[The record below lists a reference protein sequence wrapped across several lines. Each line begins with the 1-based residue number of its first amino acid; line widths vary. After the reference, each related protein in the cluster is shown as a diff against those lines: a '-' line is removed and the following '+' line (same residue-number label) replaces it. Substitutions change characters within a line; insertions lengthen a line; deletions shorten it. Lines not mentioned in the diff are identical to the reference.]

1 MDEAIIYFDASLDP
15 TTEPLSSAAPF
26 RSGGRD
32 MLPDSGAGIAT
43 VHLGE
48 RCRKKAASFDHSRG

>member
-32 MLPDSGAGIAT
+32 MLPDSGAGID
-43 VHLGE
+43 GP
-48 RCRKKAASFDHSRG
+48 SW